1 MKKLA
6 LTLITITL
14 LAFTFAQ
21 NTQSIK
27 VGLGYLPDIQFAPF
41 YMAEVEGLYADNGLE
56 VEFQHGFASELYPL
70 LAQGKLDFVVA
81 DAEDVI
87 NLRSQDEEGAAF
99 KYILALYQ
107 TVPNAL
113 FSLEDA
119 DIASLTDLKGKTL
132 GMPGMFGTSLT
143 SLQAMMQA
151 EGLSEDDFSIEEIG
165 FTQLEAVVSKRV
177 DVAMGFINNEPVV
190 LAEQGVA
197 INVIPAGETNPSPG
211 NGVITTD
218 AVLENKEL
226 VQAFAHATQKAMR
239 MTIDQPELAFNSAKT
254 YVENLSEDRIQVL
267 EASTPLYE
275 SGITDVLGLG
285 FTTRTAWARTLELMK
300 STGRVD
306 TELTA
311 DAFFDYSF
319 LSLSTPTP
327 PTE

>member
-1 MKKLA
+1 MKNLG
-6 LTLITITL
+6 LILISISL
-14 LAFTFAQ
+14 LSITFAQ
-21 NTQSIK
+21 DTQQDIQSIK
-27 VGLGYLPDIQFAPF
+27 VGLGYLPDVQFAPF
-41 YMAEVEGLYADNGLE
+41 YLAEVEGLYAEQGLE

-87 NLRSQDEEGAAF
+87 GLRSQDEEGAAF

-113 FSLEDA
+113 FSLESA
-119 DIASLTDLKGKTL
+119 EIASLADLKGKTL

-143 SLQAMMQA
+143 SLQAMMRA
-151 EGLSEDDFSIEEIG
+151 AGLSEDDVTIEEIG
-165 FTQLEAVVSKRV
+165 FTQLEAVISKRV

-218 AVLENKEL
+218 AVLEDKLL
-226 VQAFAHATQKAMR
+226 VQAFAQATQEAMR
-239 MTIDQPELAFNSAKT
+239 VTIDQPELAFESAKT
-254 YVENLSEDRIQVL
+254 YVENLTDDRMQVL
-267 EASTPLYE
+267 ESSIPLYE
-275 SGITDVLGLG
+275 SDTTDVLGLG
-285 FTTRTAWARTLELMK
+285 FTTVTAWEQTLELMK
-300 STGRVD
+300 STGRVETD
-306 TELTA
+306 LSA

-319 LSLSTPTP
+319 LTLDSD
-327 PTE
+327 